1 MDLNNEL
8 NMLSLKK
15 ILFISILFLINQTLV
30 AQNCAAGLK
39 YVKESYSE
47 GRFWNCIDTIESCLK
62 KDGYNRE
69 EKIVALS
76 FKAKVYLAIDSV
88 YKAREIIQSI
98 LVLRDNYEPAVDDP
112 DRYKNQFFFVKT
124 QLASNTI
131 TSVSKK
137 AEKLELAPATI
148 HVITAEE
155 ILNRGYQSI
164 ENLLNDIPGFDVSR
178 TNGLIGTTFYQR
190 GYRSANNTD
199 KTMILIDGVEDNE
212 MYTQFAF
219 MGKQLPIQSVKR
231 VEIIYGPASSLY
243 GANAFC
249 GVINIITKDPTDLF
263 KKKVSDDISQ
273 DEAKTETYIS
283 GQLNAGSFN
292 TKIVEMTGAVKLKN
306 GITIQGVGKYFTSDE
321 NDLSKYSDWDGKWTE
336 ADFGI
341 NWYKTVLTA
350 NRNSGNKKFVDS
362 LLNIYDPTKTLYTY
376 NADSSK
382 IIPTQAAV
390 DKASNLDQKAY
401 NSIPTLPG
409 PTGRGD
415 DPRKFKDPSIGQYLM
430 LKVTLGDLILQ
441 AQLTDRNEGAAPDYK
456 DKFFS
461 MNSGF
466 TNWQVRQQFIS
477 SRYTKRLG
485 DKWFFY
491 NAAYYRISDFGQN
504 SRLTTFNGYAQKS
517 LDYRSFL
524 TNKTPFW
531 NRTSYFEQCKQFR
544 DEFRTQYII
553 NEKWDFLLGLEIR
566 NGVFQANYLTTTE
579 SDNAILNGKVASL
592 PGGNNLAVFDL
603 SAFSQIGYQNPA
615 KKFNFSFG
623 GRWDKN
629 VVSENSNAGYG
640 SKFNPRIA
648 AVYYPGSW
656 VFKFV
661 YSEAIFAF
669 PSFTKFSSSVTR
681 EIPTDLFPEEAT
693 NYEFSANKTMLG
705 NKLTTD
711 LSLYRSEYS
720 NILTTRKTA
729 ANKDQ
734 YTNSK
739 GIGVVYGAQFALKYV
754 LNKKFDFYLN
764 STFNNSIYND
774 KTTWNPQKDTSFRTG
789 DIAFLSVN
797 AGTGMYLFK
806 EKMHL
811 QLMANY
817 IGEKYTGVGTTVANN
832 PTGVIPSFLMINA
845 SIHFNISKY
854 FNFQIRANNLLDQYY
869 ISQGI
874 RTGAGTQ
881 SSFVPQP
888 GRNFNGTMNFFF

>member
-1 MDLNNEL
+1 
-8 NMLSLKK
+8 MLRIKK
-15 ILFISILFLINQTLV
+15 IVFIGILFLINQTLV
-30 AQNCAAGLK
+30 AQNCGAGLK

-47 GRFWNCIDTIESCLK
+47 GRFWNCLDTIESCLK
-62 KDGYNRE
+62 KEGYTRE

-88 YKAREIIQSI
+88 YKAREIIQNI

-155 ILNRGYQSI
+155 ILNRGYQSL

-199 KTMILIDGVEDNE
+199 KTMILVDGVEDNE

-249 GVINIITKDPTDLF
+249 GVVNIITKDPTDLF
-263 KKKVSDDISQ
+263 KKKVTDDISQ
-273 DEAKTETYIS
+273 EEAKTEKYIS

-321 NDLSKYSDWDGKWTE
+321 NNLSQYTDWDGKWTE
-336 ADFGI
+336 ADFGV
-341 NWYKTVLTA
+341 NWYKTILTA
-350 NRNSGNKKFVDS
+350 TRNNGNKKFIDS
-362 LLNIYDPTKTLYTY
+362 LINIYDPSGNLFSY
-376 NADSSK
+376 NTDSSK
-382 IIPTQAAV
+382 IIPTQTAI
-390 DKASNLDQKAY
+390 DKASNLDQTAY

-409 PTGRGD
+409 VTGKGE

-461 MNSGF
+461 MNSSF

-517 LDYRSFL
+517 LDYKSLL
-524 TNKTPFW
+524 TNKSPFW

-553 NEKWDFLLGLEIR
+553 NENWDFLLGLEIR

-579 SDNAILNGKVASL
+579 SDNAILFGKVASL

-603 SAFSQIGYQNPA
+603 AAFSQIGYQNPA

-640 SKFNPRIA
+640 SKFNPRIS

-656 VFKFV
+656 VFKLV

-681 EIPTDLFPEEAT
+681 EIPTDLVPEEAI
-693 NYEFSANKTMLG
+693 NYEFSANKSLLG
-705 NKLTTD
+705 NKLAID

-720 NILTTRKTA
+720 NILTTRKTVT
-729 ANKDQ
+729 NKDQ

-739 GIGVVYGAQFALKYV
+739 GTGIVYGAQFALKYV

-764 STFNNSIYND
+764 STFNNSVYND
-774 KTTWNPQKDTSFRTG
+774 KTTWNANKDTSFRVG

-811 QLMANY
+811 QLMVNY
-817 IGEKYTGVGTTVANN
+817 VGEKYTGVGTTVANN
-832 PTGVIPSFLMINA
+832 LTGVIPSFLMVNA
-845 SIHFNISKY
+845 SVNFYITKY

-869 ISQGI
+869 ISPGI
-874 RTGAGTQ
+874 RTGAGSQ

>member
-1 MDLNNEL
+1 
-8 NMLSLKK
+8 MLKIKK
-15 ILFISILFLINQTLV
+15 IVFIGILFLINQTMV
-30 AQNCAAGLK
+30 AQNCGAGLK

-47 GRFWNCIDTIESCLK
+47 GRFWNCLDTIESCLK
-62 KDGYNRE
+62 KDGYTRE

-88 YKAREIIQSI
+88 YKAREIIQNI

-155 ILNRGYQSI
+155 ILNRGYQSL

-199 KTMILIDGVEDNE
+199 KTMILVDGVEDNE

-249 GVINIITKDPTDLF
+249 GVVNIITKDPTDLF
-263 KKKVSDDISQ
+263 KKKVTDDISQ
-273 DEAKTETYIS
+273 EEAKTEKYIS

-321 NDLSKYSDWDGKWTE
+321 NNLSQYADWDGKWTE
-336 ADFGI
+336 ADFGV
-341 NWYKTVLTA
+341 NWYKTILTVT
-350 NRNSGNKKFVDS
+350 RNSGNKKFIDS
-362 LLNIYDPTKTLYTY
+362 LIKIYDPSGNLFSY
-376 NADSSK
+376 NTDSSK
-382 IIPTQAAV
+382 IIPTQTAI
-390 DKASNLDQKAY
+390 DKASNLDQTAY
-401 NSIPTLPG
+401 NTIPTLPG
-409 PTGRGD
+409 VTGKGE

-461 MNSGF
+461 MNSSF

-517 LDYRSFL
+517 LDYKSL
-524 TNKTPFW
+524 LINKSPFW

-553 NEKWDFLLGLEIR
+553 NENWDFLLGLEIR

-579 SDNAILNGKVASL
+579 SDNAILFGKVASL

-603 SAFSQIGYQNPA
+603 AAFSQIGYQNPA

-640 SKFNPRIA
+640 SKFNPRIS

-656 VFKFV
+656 VFKLV

-681 EIPTDLFPEEAT
+681 EIPTDLVPEEAV
-693 NYEFSANKTMLG
+693 NYEFSANKSLLG
-705 NKLTTD
+705 NKLAID
-711 LSLYRSEYS
+711 LSLYRSEYL

-729 ANKDQ
+729 TNKDQ

-739 GIGVVYGAQFALKYV
+739 GTGIVYGAQFALKYV

-764 STFNNSIYND
+764 STFNNSVYND
-774 KTTWNPQKDTSFRTG
+774 KTTWNANKDTSFRVG

-811 QLMANY
+811 QLMLNY
-817 IGEKYTGVGTTVANN
+817 VGEKYTGVGTTVANN
-832 PTGVIPSFLMINA
+832 PTGVIPSFLMVNA
-845 SIHFNISKY
+845 SVNFYITKY
-854 FNFQIRANNLLDQYY
+854 FNFQIRANNLLDEYY
-869 ISQGI
+869 ISPGI

>member
-1 MDLNNEL
+1 
-8 NMLSLKK
+8 MLKIRK
-15 ILFISILFLINQTLV
+15 ILILGLFFLSIQSVI
-30 AQNCAAGLK
+30 AQNCAAGLR
-39 YVKESYSE
+39 YVKESYNE
-47 GRFWNCIDTIESCLK
+47 GRFWNCLDTIETCLK
-62 KDGYNRE
+62 KDGYTRE

-88 YKAREIIQSI
+88 YRAREIIQNI

-112 DRYKNQFFFVKT
+112 DRYKNQFYFVKT

-155 ILNRGYQSI
+155 ILNRGYQSV

-199 KTMILIDGVEDNE
+199 KTMILVDGVEDNE

-263 KKKVSDDISQ
+263 KKAVTDDVSQ
-273 DEAKTETYIS
+273 EEAKTEKYIS

-292 TKIVEMTGAVKLKN
+292 TKILEMTGAVKLKN
-306 GITIQGVGKYFTSDE
+306 GITIQAVGKYFTSDE
-321 NDLSKYSDWDGKWTE
+321 NNLSKYSAWDGKWTE
-336 ADFGI
+336 ADFGN
-341 NWYKTVLTA
+341 NWYQTILTTKRTVL
-350 NRNSGNKKFVDS
+350 NKKALDS
-362 LLNIYDPTKTLYTY
+362 LMKIYDPSNTLFTY
-376 NADSSK
+376 SSDSSK
-382 IIPTQAAV
+382 IIPTQTAI
-390 DKASNLDQKAY
+390 DKASNLDQTAY
-401 NSIPTLPG
+401 NTIPLLPG
-409 PTGRGD
+409 VTGKGD

-441 AQLTDRNEGAAPDYK
+441 AQLTDRNEGAGPDYN
-456 DKFFS
+456 DKYFS
-461 MNSGF
+461 VNSNF

-517 LDYRSFL
+517 LDYKSL
-524 TNKTPFW
+524 LINKSPFW

-579 SDNAILNGKVASL
+579 SDNAILYGKVASL

-603 SAFSQIGYQNPA
+603 ASFSQLSYQNPA
-615 KKFNFSFG
+615 KKFNFSVG

-640 SKFNPRIA
+640 SKFNPRIS

-656 VFKFV
+656 VFKLV

-681 EIPTDLFPEEAT
+681 EIPTDLMPEEVF
-693 NYEFSANKTMLG
+693 NYELTINKSLIN
-705 NKLTTD
+705 NKLNVD
-711 LSLYRSEYS
+711 LSIYKSEYS
-720 NILTTRKTA
+720 NMLTTRKTA
-729 ANKDQ
+729 NNKDQ
-734 YTNSK
+734 YANSR
-739 GIGVVYGAQFALKYV
+739 GIGSVLGAQFSLKYV

-764 STFNNSIYND
+764 STFNNSQISD
-774 KTTWNPQKDTSFRTG
+774 RTVWNANKDTTYRTG
-789 DIAFLSVN
+789 DIAFLSLN
-797 AGTGMYLFK
+797 AGAGLYLFK

-817 IGEKYTGVGTTVANN
+817 VGNKYTGPGTTVANN
-832 PTGVIPSFLMINA
+832 LTGVIPSFMLINA
-845 SIHFNISKY
+845 AINFNVTKY
-854 FNFQIRANNLLDQYY
+854 LVFQIRANNLLDTDY
-869 ISQGI
+869 ISPGI
-874 RTGAGTQ
+874 RTAAGTQ

-888 GRNFNGTMNFFF
+888 GRNFNGTMNFYF

>member
-1 MDLNNEL
+1 
-8 NMLSLKK
+8 MLRVKN
-15 ILFISILFLINQTLV
+15 ILFIVGLFLINQTLV

-39 YVKESYSE
+39 YVKESYNE
-47 GRFWNCIDTIESCLK
+47 GRFWNCLDTIESCLK

-88 YKAREIIQSI
+88 YRAREIIQSI

-155 ILNRGYQSI
+155 ILNRGYQSL

-199 KTMILIDGVEDNE
+199 KTMILVDGVEDNE

-263 KKKVSDDISQ
+263 KKKVTDDISQ
-273 DEAKTETYIS
+273 EEAKTETYVS

-292 TKIVEMTGAVKLKN
+292 TKNVEMTGAVKLKN

-321 NDLSKYSDWDGKWTE
+321 NNLSQYADWDGKWTE
-336 ADFGI
+336 ADFGT

-350 NRNSGNKKFVDS
+350 TRNTGNKKFVDS
-362 LLNIYDPTKTLYTY
+362 MLKIYDPTGILYSY

-382 IIPTQAAV
+382 IIPTQVAV
-390 DKASNLDQKAY
+390 DKASNLDQTAY

-409 PTGRGD
+409 STGKGD

-461 MNSGF
+461 MNSNF

-517 LDYRSFL
+517 LDYKSFL
-524 TNKTPFW
+524 MNKTPFW

-544 DEFRTQYII
+544 DEFRTQYIF

-579 SDNAILNGKVASL
+579 SDNAILFGKVASL

-603 SAFSQIGYQNPA
+603 AAFSQIGYQNPA

-640 SKFNPRIA
+640 SKFNPRIS

-656 VFKFV
+656 VFKLV

-681 EIPTDLFPEEAT
+681 EIPTDLVPEEAI
-693 NYEFSANKTMLG
+693 NYEFSANKSMLS
-705 NKLTTD
+705 NKLTVD
-711 LSLYRSEYS
+711 LSLYRSDYS
-720 NILTTRKTA
+720 NILTTRKTIT
-729 ANKDQ
+729 NKDQ

-739 GIGVVYGAQFALKYV
+739 GTGIVYGAQFALKYV
-754 LNKKFDFYLN
+754 LNKKFDFYIN
-764 STFNNSIYND
+764 STFNNSVYND
-774 KTTWNPQKDTSFRTG
+774 KTTWNQNKDTSFRVG

-811 QLMANY
+811 QLMVNY
-817 IGEKYTGVGTTVANN
+817 VGEKYTGVGTTVANN
-832 PTGVIPSFLMINA
+832 PTGIIPSYLLVNA
-845 SIHFNISKY
+845 SINFYITKY

-869 ISQGI
+869 ISPGI